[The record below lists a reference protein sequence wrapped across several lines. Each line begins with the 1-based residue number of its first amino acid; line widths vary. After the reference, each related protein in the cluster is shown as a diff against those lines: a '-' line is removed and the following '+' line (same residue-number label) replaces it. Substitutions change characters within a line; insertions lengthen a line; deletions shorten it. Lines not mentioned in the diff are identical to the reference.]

1 MSMYGE
7 SEYNSQKNDIYDEMK
22 WFLED
27 HPISELLQIIA
38 DVVKYEWHCDEKEC
52 PHMEESEE

>member
-7 SEYNSQKNDIYDEMK
+7 GEYNSQMNNIYDEIK

-27 HPISELLQIIA
+27 HPVSELLKIVA
-38 DVVKYEWHCDEKEC
+38 DVVER
-52 PHMEESEE
+52 EEENE

>member
-7 SEYNSQKNDIYDEMK
+7 SEYNRDKNNIYDAIR

-27 HPISELLQIIA
+27 HPMSELLQIIA
-38 DVVKYEWHCDEKEC
+38 DVVEEV
-52 PHMEESEE
+52 ESEK

>member
-7 SEYNSQKNDIYDEMK
+7 SDYNREKNNVYDEIEG
-22 WFLED
+22 FLQD

-38 DVVKYEWHCDEKEC
+38 DVIGE
-52 PHMEESEE
+52 

>member
-7 SEYNSQKNDIYDEMK
+7 SDYNREKNDIYDEIEE
-22 WFLED
+22 FLQD

-38 DVVKYEWHCDEKEC
+38 DVIGE
-52 PHMEESEE
+52 

>member
-7 SEYNSQKNDIYDEMK
+7 SDYNREKNNIYDEIEE
-22 WFLED
+22 FLQD

-38 DVVKYEWHCDEKEC
+38 DVIGE
-52 PHMEESEE
+52 

>member
-7 SEYNSQKNDIYDEMK
+7 GDYNMEKNDIYDEIEE
-22 WFLED
+22 FLQD

-38 DVVKYEWHCDEKEC
+38 DVIGE
-52 PHMEESEE
+52 

>member
-7 SEYNSQKNDIYDEMK
+7 SEYNSQKNNIYDEIK

-27 HPISELLQIIA
+27 HPISELLKIVS
-38 DVVKYEWHCDEKEC
+38 DVVEWEKE
-52 PHMEESEE
+52 SEDKE

>member
-7 SEYNSQKNDIYDEMK
+7 SDYNREKNNIYDEIEE
-22 WFLED
+22 FLRD

-38 DVVKYEWHCDEKEC
+38 DVIGE
-52 PHMEESEE
+52 